1 MKGGIDMITET
12 QLEKLSPKEERI
24 LRMKYGV
31 GSNTKHSLSEIALQ
45 FSQNESEIKKIVN
58 DAERKIEK
66 N

>member
-1 MKGGIDMITET
+1 MITET

-45 FSQNESEIKKIVN
+45 FSQNENEIKKIVD
-58 DAERKIEK
+58 DAEKKIK
-66 N
+66 

>member
-1 MKGGIDMITET
+1 MKGDIDMITET

-45 FSQNESEIKKIVN
+45 FSQNESEIKKIVD
-58 DAERKIEK
+58 DAEKKIK
-66 N
+66 